1 MPNMSQ
7 PIVLVIFYSR
17 SGSTEKFALA
27 AAVGAVQSRA
37 MIRLRRMD
45 DVDATSECTETLSR
59 LRKEYIAPREIDVLA
74 ADGLIFVAPTGFNVS
89 SPEWTEFISLLRKL
103 SSEGKL
109 EGKAAAVIDTGD
121 HATLTSFD
129 DAATN
134 LGLFTVMRDSTKPDR
149 VDQATALGRKIVD
162 VLRAGDGS

>member
-1 MPNMSQ
+1 MSQ

-17 SGSTEKFALA
+17 KGSTEKLALA

-37 MIRLRRMD
+37 AIRLRRLAD
-45 DVDATSECTETLSR
+45 IHETFERTETLVR

-74 ADGLIFVAPTGFNVS
+74 ADGLIFAAPAGFAIS
-89 SPEWTEFISLLRKL
+89 SPEWTEFISMLRRL

-121 HATLTSFD
+121 HATLISFD
-129 DAATN
+129 NVATE
-134 LGLFTVMRDSTKPDR
+134 LGLLTVMRDSTKPDS
-149 VDQATALGRKIVD
+149 VEQATALGRKTAE
-162 VLRAGDGS
+162 VLRKRIQ